1 MYYSSYQ
8 RNTQLFLIDQEM
20 NDENKKSHDTISRC
34 DEREYRNIDD
44 DIATTKLVYNELK
57 RRGMVTTYEIVILLL
72 CNKRSSWT
80 VEQMQDETQINV
92 NLFLQILYNLLKSK
106 LIIRSEI
113 NNDELQKDLN
123 ENDIKM
129 NYNIQIANNF
139 KRLVYFFLIM

>member
-139 KRLVYFFLIM
+139 KRL